1 MILQKKIYVGMAAYL
16 NQKKQRASLHVDMH
30 ARRSKCPNL
39 RSNKQIE
46 NLLKELISGPGP
58 ASPEDGEDLEARSA
72 SECMDHR
79 ERNDSK
85 SRLAIPNSSLQD

>member
-1 MILQKKIYVGMAAYL
+1 MPFSNILFGFNCQLDNMNLIAAYDFTKKNIYVGMAAYL

-46 NLLKELISGPGP
+46 NLMFGQILLSV
-58 ASPEDGEDLEARSA
+58 SLTVTT
-72 SECMDHR
+72 
-79 ERNDSK
+79 
-85 SRLAIPNSSLQD
+85 SSI

>member
-1 MILQKKIYVGMAAYL
+1 MILQKNIYVGMAAYL

-46 NLLKELISGPGP
+46 NLMFGQILLSVSLTVTTSSIWISKFLWNNY
-58 ASPEDGEDLEARSA
+58 STDGVF
-72 SECMDHR
+72 
-79 ERNDSK
+79 
-85 SRLAIPNSSLQD
+85 